1 MFLRSTS
8 FGRLNKREDL
18 CYASKLIRIFGPQG
32 LYPLNPS
39 PIRYHQPLNI
49 SCEVQQLLRK
59 QREVCCALSFEIV
72 DFFAPVLDL
81 ALPFLVLDPFFLR
94 AGRRSGG
101 QPPLL
106 FLKALFEQ
114 L

>member
-59 QREVCCALSFEIV
+59 QRGSLLCAARKNGGPIDRSL
-72 DFFAPVLDL
+72 L
-81 ALPFLVLDPFFLR
+81 AR
-94 AGRRSGG
+94 
-101 QPPLL
+101 PLIRTR
-106 FLKALFEQ
+106 
-114 L
+114 

>member
-32 LYPLNPS
+32 LYPLTPS

-49 SCEVQQLLRK
+49 SCEVQQLPRNSGGSLLC
-59 QREVCCALSFEIV
+59 VSFEIV
-72 DFFAPVLDL
+72 DFFAPFLDL

-94 AGRRSGG
+94 AGRGSGG

-106 FLKALFEQ
+106 FLKALF
-114 L
+114 

>member
-18 CYASKLIRIFGPQG
+18 CYASKLIRIFGPQS

-59 QREVCCALSFEIV
+59 QREVCCARSSNP
-72 DFFAPVLDL
+72 APTP
-81 ALPFLVLDPFFLR
+81 AGYPHSGLPTPGPYLCILPH
-94 AGRRSGG
+94 
-101 QPPLL
+101 
-106 FLKALFEQ
+106 KAPA
-114 L
+114 